1 MNNRLCNWERALR
14 EYRYSVDL
22 TMFAD
27 KSKFPGCF
35 DCNLTDGHRLQTIT
49 FEDRFRNRAEYSIEV
64 WFEVIYWKM
73 FSQGDY
79 RRNHR
84 TRALIQHVERSGI
97 SARDLWAA
105 CRNYTDAE
113 TRVSFD
119 AVRKLLGFRYQ
130 TGVATTATFIAF
142 LQPDRFPMVDTR
154 IAKWVGWQ
162 LEHSQFTASQ
172 LVRPKFLDSKE
183 TVIQMH
189 DFGFVEAWIK
199 WCRNTATLLSQSTAQ
214 HWRSRDVEMAVFRA
228 WGDRGNGILFWTFR
242 LWSGHSDVRQ
252 KPAGEI
258 L

>member
-1 MNNRLCNWERALR
+1 
-14 EYRYSVDL
+14 
-22 TMFAD
+22 
-27 KSKFPGCF
+27 
-35 DCNLTDGHRLQTIT
+35 
-49 FEDRFRNRAEYSIEV
+49 
-64 WFEVIYWKM
+64 
-73 FSQGDY
+73 
-79 RRNHR
+79 
-84 TRALIQHVERSGI
+84 
-97 SARDLWAA
+97 
-105 CRNYTDAE
+105 
-113 TRVSFD
+113 
-119 AVRKLLGFRYQ
+119 
-130 TGVATTATFIAF
+130 
-142 LQPDRFPMVDTR
+142 MVDTR

-162 LEHSQFTASQ
+162 LEQGQFTASQ